1 MADRSMMFAF
11 PAALLLVA
19 CGAQPSDGAGRSVGD
34 GVGTTPGSTAAA
46 APTPA
51 PAPAPARAAN
61 EKFDVFWQRFRTA
74 ALAGDAAGIAAAS
87 APKVTSHGILD
98 SDATATLSPA
108 QAAKAVQRLLASDEP
123 IDSSRRTLR
132 QVLASGDVPQRE
144 GQPLGTRVVGPVT
157 FQQINGRWF
166 LTDVYLED

>member
-1 MADRSMMFAF
+1 MADRSMMLAF

-19 CGAQPSDGAGRSVGD
+19 CGAQPSDGAGRNAGD
-34 GVGTTPGSTAAA
+34 GAGTAPGSAVVA
-46 APTPA
+46 APTPT
-51 PAPAPARAAN
+51 PARAAN
-61 EKFDVFWQRFRTA
+61 EKFENYWQRFRTA
-74 ALAGDAAGIAAAS
+74 ALAGDAAGVAAAS

-98 SDATATLSPA
+98 SDPTASLSPA
-108 QAAKAVQRLLASDEP
+108 QTAEAVQRLLASDEP